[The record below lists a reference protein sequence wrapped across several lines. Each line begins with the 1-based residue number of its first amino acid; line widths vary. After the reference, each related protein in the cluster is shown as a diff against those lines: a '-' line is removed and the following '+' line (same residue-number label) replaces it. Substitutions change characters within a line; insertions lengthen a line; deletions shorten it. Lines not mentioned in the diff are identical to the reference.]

1 MLKFDPYGNGDEIF
15 IAYIDNRFYRVSYA
29 SGNNIPWS
37 SEYSEN
43 NKIRRYLSNK
53 LKLESYYG
61 YGVPTNCR
69 FSTKE
74 EAFAICERH
83 YKLLL
88 LQ

>member
-15 IAYIDNRFYRVSYA
+15 IAYIDNRFYWVSYA
-29 SGNNIPWS
+29 SGNFVPWS
-37 SEYSEN
+37 SAYSEN
-43 NKIRRYLSNK
+43 SVIRYISNK

-74 EAFAICERH
+74 EAFAIRERH